1 MKKPK
6 DLVYKKSPI
15 ELKEDGDK
23 RYLEAVFSLF
33 DTIDSDNDVTKAG
46 ALKSG
51 YGGNKVPLVW
61 NHEWS
66 KVIGRGVIESDNQ
79 KAVFKGYFLDTQA
92 GKEAYETVKQMQD
105 MQQFSYG
112 FQVMDS
118 ETSTSI
124 DSKGEEVPVRVLKD
138 VKVWEVSP
146 VLVGSQQNSF
156 VQALKSGLDTME
168 DPGDD
173 EEVIDDVDTEFEEVK
188 ARVGEDE
195 YTTQQEAAERAKEIG
210 CEGTHTHEKDDG
222 SLIYMPCATHNDY
235 VNEKQKAYG
244 KKKCN
249 YDKDGKCR
257 KEMKDLEISSESDA
271 GIGKTAQQGM
281 RLEEHAISSLEE
293 IKAFIE
299 RIEDLAL
306 LRNSEKK
313 TLSSKSTDLIT
324 KYQEGLTSI
333 FNRLDDVIE
342 THGYDQIDD
351 DELFLEV
358 QKNIFN
364 NIKGD

>member
-15 ELKEDGDK
+15 ELKEEGDK

-33 DTIDSDNDVTKAG
+33 DTIDSDNDITKSG

-51 YGGNKVPLVW
+51 YEGNKVPLVW

-118 ETSTSI
+118 ETSTAK
-124 DSKGEEVPVRVLKD
+124 DSKGDEIPVRVLKD

-168 DPGDD
+168 EDP
-173 EEVIDDVDTEFEEVK
+173 EEEEKIDDHDTEFEEVTEEK
-188 ARVGEDE
+188 RALGDDL
-195 YTTQQEAAERAKEIG
+195 YTTMEEAEKRAEELG
-210 CEGTHTHEKDDG
+210 CSGHHVHEVDG
-222 SLIYMPCATHNDY
+222 ETLYMPCSSMSDY
-235 VNEKQKAYG
+235 TNLTGQEHTSDEDTTLVYR
-244 KKKCN
+244 
-249 YDKDGKCR
+249 DK
-257 KEMKDLEISSESDA
+257 ISSESDA
-271 GIGKTAQQGM
+271 GIGETAQQGM

-293 IKAFIE
+293 VKAFME

-313 TLSSKSTDLIT
+313 TLSSKSTDLVT

-333 FNRLDDVIE
+333 FNRLDDVLD
-342 THGYDQIDD
+342 THGNDQIND